1 MNPLLGSLV
10 ASACLGAQIG
20 LIRQWSD
27 QQTLASLA
35 SGERGGRPPID
46 FGGMRTFSLWG
57 LLGCMAAW
65 ISEHHINATLPV
77 VMTLVGLHLLVAH
90 FKDKTGHSPGGTSFA
105 ASMLT
110 CLIGAL
116 INWGYTQGAI
126 LATALTMV
134 MLGVKQPL
142 HRWTS
147 AFTAGDMRATLQF
160 AAITGVILPLVPDRD
175 MGPFN
180 AINPYATWMMVV
192 LISGVGFLG
201 YVLMRFLGASAGI
214 TITGLVGGLASSTA
228 TTLTFARRSKDM
240 PALGPD
246 YSLAVILAC
255 VTMCP
260 RFLVMAGLVDIG
272 LVRPLLVPMA
282 LMAVPGLAYAG
293 WIWWGQRRAHAK
305 TVSTPAMK
313 NPLNLKAAVQFAV
326 LYAVAAFLVRM
337 CTELSWQGGVLPLS
351 FLSGLTS
358 PDAIVLLMANNR
370 HDGAAPMTLAA
381 QAIVLASVAN
391 NVGKAGIAL
400 ACGDGG
406 LPRRVTWVL
415 AAMSVTGLAGLFF
428 V

>member
-35 SGERGGRPPID
+35 SGEGGGRPPID
-46 FGGMRTFSLWG
+46 FGGVRTFSLWG

-65 ISEHHINATLPV
+65 ISDHHINATLPV

-90 FKDKTGHSPGGTSFA
+90 FKDTTGHSPGGTSFA

-147 AFTAGDMRATLQF
+147 AFTAEDMRATLQF

-201 YVLMRFLGASAGI
+201 YVLMRFLGANAGI

-228 TTLTFARRSKDM
+228 TTLTFAKRSKDM
-240 PALGPD
+240 PALGAD

-260 RFLVMAGLVDIG
+260 RFLVMAGLVDIE

-282 LMAVPGLAYAG
+282 LMALPGLAYAG
-293 WIWWGQRRAHAK
+293 WIWWGRRHAHAR

-313 NPLNLKAAVQFAV
+313 NPLNLKAALQFAV
-326 LYAVAAFLVRM
+326 LYAVAAFLVKA
-337 CTELSWQGGVLPLS
+337 CTELQWQDGVLPLS

-358 PDAIVLLMANNR
+358 PDAIVLLMANNH
-370 HDGAAPMTLAA
+370 HDGTATLALA
-381 QAIVLASVAN
+381 VKAIVLASVAN
-391 NVGKAGIAL
+391 NVGKAGIAI
-400 ACGDGG
+400 AYGAGG
-406 LPRRVTWVL
+406 LPKRVTWIL
-415 AAMSVTGLAGLFF
+415 AAMSATGLAGLFF